1 MANEIRYPIVWAS
14 LSPETVMPNLTY
26 ASEIEALQRTILDKV
41 VNPKDLDAFNSNYI
55 LTITNA
61 DVRPVVVNA
70 ATHGFDNPN
79 IWVKTYE
86 VIDANTR
93 TEVDI
98 NVSVDPNTFAVS
110 LNWLVPFNGF
120 AVLTSN

>member
-1 MANEIRYPIVWAS
+1 MAQTGWYPQYGAS

-61 DVRPVVVNA
+61 DVRPVVVSA
-70 ATHGFDNPN
+70 ATHGFDNAN
-79 IWVKTYE
+79 IVVKVYE
-86 VIDANTR
+86 VIDINTR
-93 TEVDI
+93 NEIDI
-98 NVSVDPNTFAVS
+98 SVSVNPNTFDVS
-110 LNWLVPFNGF
+110 LNWITPFNWF